1 MSEAENMTR
10 PGVTYPTLALRG
22 LVVFPG
28 MLLQFDVGRKK
39 SVLAVQKAM
48 ESDQLIFL
56 VTQTSLSENEPTA
69 DDLYKVGT
77 IARVKQLVRHG
88 EDELKIFVGN
98 IYKFTALPG
107 LSSDSYAVKIS
118 SIIREE

>member
-1 MSEAENMTR
+1 MQ
-10 PGVTYPTLALRG
+10 RG
-22 LVVFPG
+22 DIIKL
-28 MLLQFDVGRKK
+28 D
-39 SVLAVQKAM
+39 S
-48 ESDQLIFL
+48 
-56 VTQTSLSENEPTA
+56 
-69 DDLYKVGT
+69 KV
-77 IARVKQLVRHG
+77 